1 MKATYNIDMTLVHD
15 RTIGEIESI
24 SYLVTSRGGAKN
36 AGIDQKLSIAALYI
50 YKELKP
56 YRFYAEGKKL
66 TVRQFYGLLS
76 GIRREFIHIHRLNY
90 LAYRT
95 VQDVYDWMD
104 DSHLLTFGVKG
115 YWKKIERIYGD
126 YKKKHLTMTDLST
139 YRLVDEHV
147 CLAANEVI
155 PLVPQLEVSVRD
167 YLIQHRA
174 EMLAEGQKD
183 DITLLTKVQIGILF
197 CAALRNTRR
206 NFFLDIINKYG
217 VDVSSDFTYA
227 DITGIFRNFVSM
239 AEQLGVKFTT
249 DKDGDYILKG
259 VCVEKSVRVDSAW
272 NKIVAIVTDD
282 ELMDEMV
289 LKAINMNPE
298 AKKDYEATLAREEE
312 KMMVEAMGEL
322 GTKFKVG
329 KL

>member
-1 MKATYNIDMTLVHD
+1 MKVTYNIDLTLVHD

-24 SYLVTSRGGAKN
+24 CYMVNGKGGGKN

-50 YKELKP
+50 WKELKP

-66 TVRQFYGLLS
+66 TVREFYGLKS
-76 GIRREFIHIHRLNY
+76 GIQREFIHMHRLNY

-95 VQDVYDWMD
+95 VQDVYDWLD
-104 DSHLLTFGVKG
+104 DSHLLTYNVKG
-115 YWKKIERIYGD
+115 YWRKIERAYSD

-147 CLAANEVI
+147 CLAANEVL
-155 PLVPQLEVSVRD
+155 PFVPQLEVSVRD
-167 YLIQHRA
+167 YLIQHRQ
-174 EMLAEGQKD
+174 EMLAVGQKD
-183 DITLLTKVQIGILF
+183 DVPLLTKVQTGLMF

-206 NFFLDIINKYG
+206 NFFSDVITKYG
-217 VDVSSDFTYA
+217 VDVSSDYTYA
-227 DITGIFRNFVSM
+227 DITSIGRNFVSM
-239 AEQLGVKFTT
+239 VEQLGVRFTT

-259 VCVEKSVRVDSAW
+259 ILMENSVRVDSAW

-282 ELMDEMV
+282 ELMDQMV

-298 AKKDYEATLAREEE
+298 AKKDYEATIAKEEE
-312 KMMVEAMGEL
+312 KMMVDAMGDL
-322 GTKFKVG
+322 STKFKVG

>member
-1 MKATYNIDMTLVHD
+1 MKVTYNIDLTLVHD

-24 SYLVTSRGGAKN
+24 FYMVNGKGGGKN
-36 AGIDQKLSIAALYI
+36 AGIDQKLSIAALFI
-50 YKELKP
+50 WKELKP

-66 TVRQFYGLLS
+66 TVREFYALRA
-76 GIRREFIHIHRLNY
+76 GIQREFIHIHRLNY

-104 DSHLLTFGVKG
+104 DSHLLTYNVKG
-115 YWKKIERIYGD
+115 YWKKVERVYND

-147 CLAANEVI
+147 CLVANEVQALI
-155 PLVPQLEVSVRD
+155 PQLETSVRD

-174 EMLAEGQKD
+174 EMLEAGQKD
-183 DITLLTKVQIGILF
+183 DITLLTKIQIGILF

-206 NFFLDIINKYG
+206 NFFADIIKNHG
-217 VDVSSDFTYA
+217 VDLSSDYTYA
-227 DITGIFRNFVSM
+227 DITSIGRNFVSM

-259 VCVEKSVRVDSAW
+259 VLVEKSVRVDSAW
-272 NKIVAIVTDD
+272 NKIVNIVTDD
-282 ELMDEMV
+282 ELMDQMV
-289 LKAINMNPE
+289 LKAINLNPE
-298 AKKDYEATLAREEE
+298 AKKDYEATVAKEEE
-312 KMMVEAMGEL
+312 KIMMEAMGDL
-322 GTKFKVG
+322 SSKFKVT